1 MPSLTFVWHT
11 LVGFLRRLHRGRM
24 FLTAAA
30 LSYYG
35 FMAAIPGLLLFLSVG
50 SYILG
55 SGVRAET
62 VLAVALR
69 HIFPEAAATGRAAL
83 ESAAQAILAHRGVVS
98 GISLVALAWAGTNL
112 FDALELSLNN
122 VWQVPQD
129 RPYHWRKL
137 RSFGWVVAA
146 GVLSWASF
154 AITTGMQITTE
165 AAYHAANKIGAVW
178 HAYQALGF
186 FFATLLAWFTFGLLY
201 VVLPNT
207 RVRLGPAAIGAAA
220 AAVLWEFAKTGFN
233 TAMVLARGYQPVY
246 GSTAKLIVAL
256 VWLYITS
263 SLILLGAY
271 LAATIQGTERGR
283 CPQGLRGREGRAT
296 GLPCPRSWIRE
307 RSRQRAGAGAARGS
321 GRASFSRTASSAPSA
336 SRSGRRKTVARASQK

>member
-1 MPSLTFVWHT
+1 MPALTLFWHT
-11 LVGFLRRLHRGRM
+11 LLGFLRRLNRGRL

-98 GISLVALAWAGTNL
+98 GISLLALAWAGTNL
-112 FDALELSLNN
+112 FDALELSLNS
-122 VWQVPQD
+122 VWHVPQD

-137 RSFGWVVAA
+137 RSFAWVVAA
-146 GVLSWASF
+146 GVLSWVSF
-154 AITTGMQITTE
+154 AITTVMQITAE
-165 AAYHAANKIGAVW
+165 AAYRATNQIGVVW
-178 HAYQALGF
+178 HAYQALGAF
-186 FFATLLAWFTFGLLY
+186 LAILLAWFTFGLLY

-207 RVRLGPAAIGAAA
+207 RVRFGPAALGAAA
-220 AAVLWEFAKTGFN
+220 AAILWEFAKTGFN
-233 TAMVLARGYQPVY
+233 AAMVLARGYQPVY

-263 SLILLGAY
+263 ALILLGAH
-271 LAATIQGTERGR
+271 LAATIQGAAERGR
-283 CPQGLRGREGRAT
+283 CPHGLRDREGRPT
-296 GLPCPRSWIRE
+296 GWPCPRSWIRE
-307 RSRQRAGAGAARGS
+307 RSRQRAGAGAARAS
-321 GRASFSRTASSAPSA
+321 GRASFPRAASSA